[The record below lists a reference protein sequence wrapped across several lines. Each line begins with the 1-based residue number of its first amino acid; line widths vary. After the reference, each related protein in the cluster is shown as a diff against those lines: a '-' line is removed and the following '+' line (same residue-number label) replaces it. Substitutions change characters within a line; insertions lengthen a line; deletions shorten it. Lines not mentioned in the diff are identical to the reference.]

1 MGVCFPF
8 WSPGLCVKGPEGWS
22 DNSSNLG
29 EPWLSSSAGRQ
40 GVAPPA
46 AWELSFSSRL
56 TRGSFFS
63 GKEGAEL
70 TGSAQGAGGMWSL
83 ALACLSSSSKRL
95 AEELA
100 LEEGQLG
107 LESQELADTGKVSK
121 VLSASWVALVV
132 KSPPANARGIS
143 KGQG

>member
-1 MGVCFPF
+1 
-8 WSPGLCVKGPEGWS
+8 
-22 DNSSNLG
+22 
-29 EPWLSSSAGRQ
+29 
-40 GVAPPA
+40 
-46 AWELSFSSRL
+46 
-56 TRGSFFS
+56 
-63 GKEGAEL
+63 
-70 TGSAQGAGGMWSL
+70 MWSL